1 MRLRLVVAATFIAA
15 TTVLH
20 AQAPPPTTPE
30 SLVLAAKRAA
40 GQDYAGTFL
49 RICVAPYNLA
59 TGTAGRGGR
68 GAANAVPAARVVPD
82 RATWYAQPYKVFD
95 NLYFIGTRI
104 HSAWALTTSD
114 GIIVIDTLF
123 DYAIEPEIVEGLS
136 GLGLNPRDIKYV
148 VISHAHGD
156 HDQGAA
162 LLQSRYGAKVVMGV
176 ADWDATSQRPSTAA
190 GGVPKRDVG
199 VGPEGRNHARRHD
212 AQCHR
217 HTRSHAWHALVHLSG
232 ERPGPHADGGLFRR
246 HGLQFPAPGA
256 GVRRV
261 SRQPEEDGR
270 CRAHSGSHHP
280 HVQSHR
286 VRSCV

>member
-1 MRLRLVVAATFIAA
+1 MRIRLVVVAAVVAATTASQ
-15 TTVLH
+15 
-20 AQAPPPTTPE
+20 AQAPATATPE

-49 RICVAPYNLA
+49 RICVAPDNLA
-59 TGTAGRGGR
+59 TGTGGGGR
-68 GAANAVPAARVVPD
+68 GAANAAPAARVVPD

-156 HDQGAA
+156 HVGGARF
-162 LLQSRYGAKVVMGV
+162 LQDRGARVVMSA
-176 ADWDATSQRPSTAA
+176 ADWDLLDRTTATFPR
-190 GGVPKRDVG
+190 PKRDI
-199 VGPEGRNHARRHD
+199 D
-212 AQCHR
+212 
-217 HTRSHAWHALVHLSG
+217 S
-232 ERPGPHADGGLFRR
+232 RPVVEIGF
-246 HGLQFPAPGA
+246 
-256 GVRRV
+256 V
-261 SRQPEEDGR
+261 DGR
-270 CRAHSGSHHP
+270 P
-280 HVQSHR
+280 W
-286 VRSCV
+286 